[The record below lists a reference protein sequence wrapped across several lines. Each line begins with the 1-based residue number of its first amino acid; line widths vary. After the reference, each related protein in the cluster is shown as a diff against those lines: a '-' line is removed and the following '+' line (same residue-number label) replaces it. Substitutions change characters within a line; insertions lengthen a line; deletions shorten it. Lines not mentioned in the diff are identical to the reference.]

1 MGACADRCAWES
13 SRMMPLFLPHTSLD
27 VIGELGAIAL
37 PEPAR
42 QGRNQLRALRDRAMG
57 EGAHVLLLL
66 WPNMDWVLLAVEVP
80 VGVVVDDA
88 AQLIPNL
95 MANPDALAQMRQNA
109 RQGQHLS
116 WLQLCRPP
124 VTTH

>member
-1 MGACADRCAWES
+1 MT
-13 SRMMPLFLPHTSLD
+13 PIFLPHTTLD
-27 VIGELGAIAL
+27 AIDELDAAAL

-42 QGRNQLRALRDRAMG
+42 QGRSSLCALRDRAMA

-66 WPNMDWVLLAVEVP
+66 WPTLDWALLAVEVP
-80 VGVVVDDA
+80 AGVVVEDA

-95 MANPDALAQMRQNA
+95 MANPDALVQMRQSA
-109 RQGQHLS
+109 RQGQHLN
-116 WLQLCRPP
+116 WLQLCRPS

>member
-1 MGACADRCAWES
+1 MT
-13 SRMMPLFLPHTSLD
+13 PIFLPHTALD
-27 VIGELGAIAL
+27 AIDEVAAVAL

-42 QGRNQLRALRDRAMG
+42 QGRSRLCALRDRAMA

-66 WPNMDWVLLAVEVP
+66 WPTLDWVLLAVEVP
-80 VGVVVDDA
+80 AGVVVDDA

-95 MANPDALAQMRQNA
+95 MANPDALAQMQRNA

-116 WLQLCRPP
+116 WLQLLRPAT
-124 VTTH
+124 TTH